1 MTMHRRLIDTAS
13 ERLSIN
19 INIEYDCTDTDI
31 GDGVRSTVSAMMQ
44 QLEYLNTQLDAFHNG
59 PLVPGIEFYVR
70 TERLLTDHHSTINDE
85 AF

>member
-1 MTMHRRLIDTAS
+1 MTMHRRLTDTTS
-13 ERLSIN
+13 ERLSIS

-59 PLVPGIEFYVR
+59 PLVPGIEFWVN
-70 TERLLTDHHSTINDE
+70 TEVVLNKRHSTINDE